1 MATDPLSLIFIGCF
15 LFGLLFMLATM
26 LLGSVGHV
34 GHVGH
39 AGHIGHV
46 SHTAPAHTGTAHAG
60 SHAISTHTA
69 SNAPAQ
75 ANGGAKT
82 GSTGTTTQ
90 TQGSISSLF
99 GYINP
104 TSIVFFLIGFG
115 FFGYVFHNTA
125 HFLLPITLLLAGVS
139 GLMIAV
145 LLLLLLSR
153 LFEDDSE
160 VVEQDVSDRTG
171 LLGKVSLTIQEK
183 GLGEIIYVSPAGMRQ
198 SIPARSADGRRLE
211 RGQEVVVVNY
221 QHGVA
226 EVDTWDRFI
235 NEEEGGEEGR
245 EAEEDREYTGYKGD
259 REYAGTKAHTPA
271 PDELAKLRA
280 LFDELD
286 QTDTALVTRTDMQK
300 E

>member
-1 MATDPLSLIFIGCF
+1 MATDPLSLVFIGCF

-26 LLGSVGHV
+26 LMGSIGHT
-34 GHVGH
+34 GH

-46 SHTAPAHTGTAHAG
+46 SHVGHAGHAGNVHTGTAHTG
-60 SHAISTHTA
+60 SHAVSTHTA

-82 GSTGTTTQ
+82 GTTGSTTQ
-90 TQGSISSLF
+90 SQSGISSLF

-125 HFLLPITLLLAGVS
+125 HFLLPITLIFAGVS
-139 GLMIAV
+139 GLVIAG

-153 LFEDDSE
+153 LFTDDGE

-171 LLGKVSLTIQEK
+171 LLGKVSITIQEN
-183 GLGEIIYVSPAGMRQ
+183 GLGEIIYISPAGMRQ
-198 SIPARSADGRRLE
+198 SIPARSADGHRLE

-235 NEEEGGEEGR
+235 NEADDGGS
-245 EAEEDREYTGYKGD
+245 EEDKGDRGDKEYTG
-259 REYAGTKAHTPA
+259 TKAQAPA
-271 PDELAKLRA
+271 ADELAKLRA
-280 LFDELD
+280 LFDEFD
-286 QTDTALVTRTDMQK
+286 KTDTELVTRTDMQK

>member
-1 MATDPLSLIFIGCF
+1 MATDPLSLVFIGCF
-15 LFGLLFMLATM
+15 LFGLLFMLVT
-26 LLGSVGHV
+26 LLMGN
-34 GHVGH
+34 VGH

-46 SHTAPAHTGTAHAG
+46 GPSAHVPTGTTHTG
-60 SHAISTHTA
+60 SHAVSTHTA
-69 SNAPAQ
+69 SHAPAQ

-82 GSTGTTTQ
+82 GSASQ
-90 TQGSISSLF
+90 TQGSSSSLF
-99 GYINP
+99 GYLNP

-125 HFLLPITLLLAGVS
+125 HFLIPITLILAGVS
-139 GLMIAV
+139 GLVIAG
-145 LLLLLLSR
+145 LLLILLSR
-153 LFEDDSE
+153 LFDDSGE

-171 LLGKVSLTIQEK
+171 LLGKVSITIQEH

-198 SIPARSADGRRLE
+198 SIPARSVDGNRLE

-221 QHGVA
+221 QQGVA

-235 NEEEGGEEGR
+235 NDADDGGSAESETER
-245 EAEEDREYTGYKGD
+245 EHSGMIAQ
-259 REYAGTKAHTPA
+259 APA

-286 QTDTALVTRTDMQK
+286 TTDTELVTRTEMQK

>member
-1 MATDPLSLIFIGCF
+1 MATDPLSLVFIGCF

-26 LLGSVGHV
+26 LMGSIGHA
-34 GHVGH
+34 GH

-46 SHTAPAHTGTAHAG
+46 SHVGHAGHAGNVHTGTAHAG
-60 SHAISTHTA
+60 SHAVSTHTA

-75 ANGGAKT
+75 VNGGAKT
-82 GSTGTTTQ
+82 GTTGSTTQ
-90 TQGSISSLF
+90 SQGGISSLF

-125 HFLLPITLLLAGVS
+125 HFLLPITLIFAGVS
-139 GLMIAV
+139 GLVIAG

-153 LFEDDSE
+153 LFTDDGE

-171 LLGKVSLTIQEK
+171 LLGKVSITIQEN
-183 GLGEIIYVSPAGMRQ
+183 GLGEIIYISPAGMRQ
-198 SIPARSADGRRLE
+198 SIPARSADGHRLE

-235 NEEEGGEEGR
+235 NEADDGGS
-245 EAEEDREYTGYKGD
+245 EEDKGDKEYTG
-259 REYAGTKAHTPA
+259 TKAQAPA
-271 PDELAKLRA
+271 ADELAKLRA
-280 LFDELD
+280 LFDEFD
-286 QTDTALVTRTDMQK
+286 KTDTELVTRTDMQK

>member
-1 MATDPLSLIFIGCF
+1 MATDPLSLVFIGCF
-15 LFGLLFMLATM
+15 LFGLLFMLLT
-26 LLGSVGHV
+26 LLMGN
-34 GHVGH
+34 VGH
-39 AGHIGHV
+39 AGHIGHAGHV
-46 SHTAPAHTGTAHAG
+46 GHVGPSAHVHTGTTHTG
-60 SHAISTHTA
+60 SHAVSTHPA

-75 ANGGAKT
+75 AHGGAKT
-82 GSTGTTTQ
+82 GSASQ
-90 TQGSISSLF
+90 AQGSTSSSLF

-125 HFLLPITLLLAGVS
+125 HFLIPITLILAGVS
-139 GLMIAV
+139 GLVIAG
-145 LLLLLLSR
+145 LLLILLSR
-153 LFEDDSE
+153 LFDDSGE

-171 LLGKVSLTIQEK
+171 LLGKVSITIQEH

-198 SIPARSADGRRLE
+198 SIAARSVDGSRLE

-221 QHGVA
+221 QQGVA

-235 NEEEGGEEGR
+235 NDADDGGSEEG
-245 EAEEDREYTGYKGD
+245 EADTEH
-259 REYAGTKAHTPA
+259 AGMIAQAPA

-286 QTDTALVTRTDMQK
+286 KTDTELVTRTDMQK